1 MSFLSDSNQRP
12 TDYKSVALPT
22 ELRKLIG
29 RVFSKTLSVH
39 VPPTLNSFLRSQP
52 LQVHLLRIFIHPGVQ
67 YRLRGADGPGFHRC
81 SFRLHRVPPPSGWL
95 DSVLLLMPL
104 QMRDS
109 LNRILLAVLSIVSQT
124 SSEAVKIQLTA
135 IIANA

>member
-1 MSFLSDSNQRP
+1 MALSLSFLSDLNQRP

-39 VPPTLNSFLRSQP
+39 VPPPLDSFLRSQP

-67 YRLRGADGPGFHRC
+67 YRVEGGSVLGSHQH
-81 SFRLHRVPPPSGWL
+81 SFRRHFWITSAVTPLGRL
-95 DSVLLLMPL
+95 DSVPKYITISLYFQGLCQFVNLLYEKFHQLL
-104 QMRDS
+104 Y
-109 LNRILLAVLSIVSQT
+109 LN
-124 SSEAVKIQLTA
+124 QL
-135 IIANA
+135 